1 MAREKFTER
10 WVKTLMD
17 SMDAHVDQQT
27 KISLMESC
35 GRTCAREGALRSV
48 QECQRDSALGPG
60 RTYARTY

>member
-35 GRTCAREGALRSV
+35 GRTCARECAIRSDRPNLPV
-48 QECQRDSALGPG
+48 LIAELEAHLGD
-60 RTYARTY
+60 